1 MYGSETIGLFL
12 KYQEAVVLPQ
22 GQPLSS
28 FQQTQQDKVQPPLAV
43 VRLNAAKAL
52 ARETFLASK
61 ESDPLPFDK
70 ADEHKAYLPTR
81 APRHNSVGKQSLRQQ
96 RTSVA
101 APAADD
107 DTTTSTVST
116 VLSDLDSKAML
127 PALMKNTKDA
137 TQILNA
143 LFPPVVVPLPQTEEV
158 AVQFISTLPSSREEI
173 VALHEKL
180 VNKLEKSYARP
191 TGYCPI
197 RREIYDDVF
206 CEIIRQITLE
216 EPARGVLLQRLKDE
230 CKKSLKVHSSLV
242 QRAQYFSTRKLLSAS
257 DGISE
262 MQDTISV
269 LQNEVAA
276 LEVKVYELKQ
286 RKNKMERNFNEE
298 REERIKPQQ
307 DELTYWRRA
316 NQQLSLRIK
325 AETENGAPLS
335 SAVAEKH
342 A

>member
-1 MYGSETIGLFL
+1 MLGLFL

-28 FQQTQQDKVQPPLAV
+28 FQLTQKDKVQPPLAV
-43 VRLNAAKAL
+43 VKLNAAKAL

-61 ESDPLPFDK
+61 ESDPLPFGK
-70 ADEHKAYLPTR
+70 ADENKAYLPGRTQR
-81 APRHNSVGKQSLRQQ
+81 RTSFEKQSARQ
-96 RTSVA
+96 RTSLA

-107 DTTTSTVST
+107 DATSTVST
-116 VLSDLDSKAML
+116 VLSGMDSKTML

-137 TQILNA
+137 AQILYA

-158 AVQFISTLPSSREEI
+158 AVQFISTVPASREEI

-180 VNKLEKSYARP
+180 VHKLEKSYARP

-230 CKKSLKVHSSLV
+230 CQKSLRVHSSLV

-257 DGISE
+257 DGIRK
-262 MQDTISV
+262 MQDSISV

-286 RKNKMERNFNEE
+286 KKSKIERKYNEE
-298 REERIKPQQ
+298 KEERVKPQQ

-325 AETENGAPLS
+325 AETEKGAALS
-335 SAVAEKH
+335 SVAAEEH